1 MQRGRLHVIGVRH
14 HSPACAR
21 LVAATIRRLKP
32 RAVLIEGPAD
42 MNGRLDELRL
52 PHRLPV
58 AVFSFVRAGDATSTS
73 TSLGEGV
80 GSFSP
85 FCQTS
90 PEWQALHAGHEVGAD
105 VRFMDLPAWDKAFL
119 GVENRYSDGQRRHNE
134 AIKRLCARF
143 HIDGYDAL
151 WDHLFE
157 SAPQAGLTDDEAAA
171 ALEQRLDAY
180 FVALRNDEDG
190 GQRDGPREAFMRRFL
205 RAALREYPGDDDVVV
220 AVCGGYHATALLDP
234 FTDDD
239 VIGREPAGWPEAAR
253 PEGAESY
260 LVPWSFK
267 RLDAFTGYAAG
278 MPSPGYYDDVFSV
291 GVREAG
297 ERGLKAIVTELREKN
312 VAVSAADVI
321 ATRTMSEG
329 LARLRGHPAV
339 LRTDLLDGVAAALVK
354 ESLDVPLPWAERGP
368 LQHGSDALLSL
379 VVQVL
384 SGERQGRLA
393 PGTPQPPLVK
403 DVEDTLE
410 AMKLTPSSGPSRTEK
425 LRLMEPAALGKSRV
439 LHRLR
444 VLSIPGFKRASGPRP
459 GVVEDA
465 ALLEERWVIADH
477 PDRVPGIIEAAA
489 FGATLE
495 SAAAARLEALFLAPD
510 LDLEATT
517 NLLGEAVLVGLTSLT
532 GRALSAIRR
541 HAARETDLARLGGA
555 LHRLLGLF
563 RTDALFG
570 ARHRPELQEGIV
582 DVYERGLWLLEQVTG
597 VSSSSDGRIVDA
609 IRALRDCARE
619 PRTGV
624 NTEELTDVCLRRADA
639 EDAPPAVRGACLG
652 VLWSMGLLGRL
663 QHEATGRHPAVDD
676 DTGTDNNTDNNTRQV
691 AIDAVRRMAR
701 PTLLGDF
708 LAGLFALA
716 REEVVMG
723 EDVIGVVD
731 EAVAGLPE
739 QDFLIA
745 LPALRLA
752 FSFFPPREK
761 VSLAERI
768 AGRHGSSRTVARDL
782 LHLEVDATTT
792 VSGRAVDEAVQQV
805 LLKYGLWVATGTA
818 TETASSEVAS

>member
-21 LVAATIRRLKP
+21 LVAAEIRRLKP

-58 AVFSFVRAGDATSTS
+58 AVFSFVRAGDATAPDATS
-73 TSLGEGV
+73 TSLGGGV

-90 PEWQALHAGHEVGAD
+90 PEWQALHAGQEVGAD

-157 SAPQAGLTDDEAAA
+157 SEPPADLTEDEAAA
-171 ALEQRLDAY
+171 ALGERLDAY

-190 GQRDGPREAFMRRFL
+190 GQRDEPREAFMRRFL
-205 RAALREYPGDDDVVV
+205 RAALRAYPGDEDVVV

-234 FTDDD
+234 SAD
-239 VIGREPAGWPEAAR
+239 VDVTVREPAGWPEAAR

-260 LVPWSFK
+260 LVPLSFK

-297 ERGLKAIVTELREKN
+297 ERGLKAIVTWLREKN

-393 PGTPQPPLVK
+393 PGTPQPPLVQ
-403 DVEDTLE
+403 DVEDILE

-425 LRLMEPAALGKSRV
+425 LRLMEPATLGKSRV

-444 VLSIPGFKRASGPRP
+444 VLSIPGFQRASGPRP

-465 ALLEERWVIADH
+465 AVLEERWVIADH

-495 SAAAARLEALFLAPD
+495 GAAAARLEGLFGAPE

-517 NLLGEAVLVGLTSLT
+517 NLLGEAVLVGLASLT
-532 GRALSAIRR
+532 GRALLAIRR

-570 ARHRPELQEGIV
+570 ARHRPELREGIV
-582 DVYERGLWLLEQVTG
+582 DVYERGLWLLEQVAG

-624 NTEELTDVCLRRADA
+624 NAEELTDVCLRRADA
-639 EDAPPAVRGACLG
+639 EDAPPAVRGAGLG
-652 VLWSMGLLGRL
+652 VLWSLGLLGRM
-663 QHEATGRHPAVDD
+663 QHEGAGRHPMVDD
-676 DTGTDNNTDNNTRQV
+676 DNNDNDNDESDRGGDRQL

-723 EDVIGVVD
+723 DDVIGVVD
-731 EAVAGLPE
+731 EAIAGLPE

-768 AGRHGSSRTVARDL
+768 AGRHGSSPNTARDL
-782 LHLEVDATTT
+782 LRLDVDSTTT
-792 VSGRAVDEAVQQV
+792 ASGRAVDEAVQQV
-805 LLKYGLWVATGTA
+805 LVKYGLQMTMA
-818 TETASSEVAS
+818 TEVAP

>member
-1 MQRGRLHVIGVRH
+1 MQRGRLHVVGVRH

-21 LVAATIRRLKP
+21 LVAWTLRRLRPK
-32 RAVLIEGPAD
+32 AVLIEGPSD
-42 MNGRLDELRL
+42 MNERLDELRL

-58 AVFSFVRAGDATSTS
+58 AVFSFVRPSTDGADPAT
-73 TSLGEGV
+73 TSLGGGV
-80 GSFSP
+80 GSFAP

-90 PEWQALHAGHEVGAD
+90 PEWQALTVGHDVGAD
-105 VRFMDLPAWDKAFL
+105 VKFMDLPAWDKAFL

-134 AIKRLCARF
+134 AIKHLCARF

-157 SAPQAGLTDDEAAA
+157 GDPPPGTAEDDAMT
-171 ALEQRLDAY
+171 ALQERLDAY
-180 FVALRNDEDG
+180 FVALRNDEEG
-190 GQRDGPREAFMRRFL
+190 GERDGPREALMRRFI
-205 RAALREYPGDDDVVV
+205 RAALRAFPGDDDVVV
-220 AVCGGYHATALLDP
+220 AVCGGYHAAAILDA
-234 FTDDD
+234 FRDDE
-239 VIGREPAGWPEAAR
+239 VKAGARVPAGWPEVER
-253 PEGAESY
+253 PAGAESY

-278 MPSPGYYDDVFSV
+278 MPSPGYYDDVFAH
-291 GVREAG
+291 GAKEAS
-297 ERGLKAIVTELREKN
+297 ERGLRAIVTHLREKN

-321 ATRTMSEG
+321 AARTMSEG
-329 LARLRGHPAV
+329 LARLRGHPSL

-354 ESLDVPLPWAERGP
+354 EALDVPLPWAERGP
-368 LQHGSDALLSL
+368 LQHGSDALLAQ
-379 VVQVL
+379 VVRVL

-393 PGTPQPPLVK
+393 QGTPQPPLVG
-403 DVEDTLE
+403 DVEATLD
-410 AMKLTPSSGPSRTEK
+410 AHRLTPTEGPSRTEK
-425 LRLMEPAALGKSRV
+425 LRLMEPAALEKSRI

-444 VLSIPGFKRASGPRP
+444 VLSIPGFSRASGPRP

-477 PDRVPGIIEAAA
+477 PDRIAGIIEAAA

-495 SAAAARLEALFLAPD
+495 GAAAARLETLFSAPE

-517 NLLGEAVLVGLTSLT
+517 TLLGEAVLVGLFSLT

-570 ARHRPELQEGIV
+570 ARHRPELQQGLVE
-582 DVYERGLWLLEQVTG
+582 VYERGLWLLEQVTG
-597 VSSSSDGRIVDA
+597 VSSSADGRIVDA

-624 NTEELTDVCLRRADA
+624 VKDALIDVCLRRADA

-652 VLWSMGLLGRL
+652 ALWSLGQLAQL
-663 QHEATGRHPAVDD
+663 QPGHVTGSDD
-676 DTGTDNNTDNNTRQV
+676 DGADRSV
-691 AIDAVRRMAR
+691 AVEAVRKMAR

-723 EDVIGVVD
+723 DDVIAVVD
-731 EAVAGLPE
+731 EAIAGLPE

-761 VSLAERI
+761 VGLAERV
-768 AGRHGSSRTVARDL
+768 AGRHGSATTTARDL
-782 LHLEVDATTT
+782 LRLDVDATTT
-792 VSGRAVDEAVQQV
+792 ASGRAVDEAVQA
-805 LLKYGLWVATGTA
+805 LLERYGLVKPAA
-818 TETASSEVAS
+818 EVAP

>member
-1 MQRGRLHVIGVRH
+1 
-14 HSPACAR
+14 
-21 LVAATIRRLKP
+21 VAWTLRRLQPK
-32 RAVLIEGPAD
+32 AVLIEGPSD
-42 MNGRLDELRL
+42 MNERLDELRL

-58 AVFSFVRAGDATSTS
+58 AVFSFVRPPTDGTDAAAT
-73 TSLGEGV
+73 GPGGGV
-80 GSFSP
+80 GSFAP

-90 PEWQALHAGHEVGAD
+90 PEWQALTVGHDVGAD
-105 VRFMDLPAWDKAFL
+105 VRFMDLPAWDKAFK
-119 GVENRYSDGQRRHNE
+119 GVENRYSDGQRRHHE
-134 AIKRLCARF
+134 AIKSLCARF

-157 SAPQAGLTDDEAAA
+157 GDPPPGTAEDDAMV
-171 ALEQRLDAY
+171 ALQERLDAY

-190 GQRDGPREAFMRRFL
+190 GERDGPREALMRRFI
-205 RAALREYPGDDDVVV
+205 RAALGQFPGDEDVVV
-220 AVCGGYHATALLDP
+220 AICGGYHATAILDASRIDESEADLTP
-234 FTDDD
+234 RPPLQLR
-239 VIGREPAGWPEAAR
+239 GEGESEAGWPAVER
-253 PEGAESY
+253 PAGAESY

-278 MPSPGYYDDVFSV
+278 MPSPGYYDDVF
-291 GVREAG
+291 GHGAKEAG
-297 ERGLKAIVTELREKN
+297 ERGLRAIVTHLRERK

-321 ATRTMSEG
+321 AARTMSEG
-329 LARLRGHPAV
+329 LARLRGHPAP

-354 ESLDVPLPWAERGP
+354 EALDVPLPWAERGP
-368 LQHGSDALLSL
+368 LQHGSDALLAQ
-379 VVQVL
+379 VVRVL

-393 PGTPQPPLVK
+393 DGTPQPPLVK
-403 DVEDTLE
+403 DVEDTLDAHRLAPTE
-410 AMKLTPSSGPSRTEK
+410 GPSRTEK
-425 LRLMEPAALGKSRV
+425 LRLMEPAALEKSRI

-444 VLSIPGFKRASGPRP
+444 VLSIPGFSRASGPRP

-465 ALLEERWVIADH
+465 ALLEERWVIAEH
-477 PDRVPGIIEAAA
+477 PDRIAGIIEAAA

-495 SAAAARLEALFLAPD
+495 GAAAARLETLFDAPE

-517 NLLGEAVLVGLTSLT
+517 SLLGEAVLVGLGSLT
-532 GRALSAIRR
+532 GRALAAIRR

-570 ARHRPELQEGIV
+570 ARHRPELQQGLV

-597 VSSSSDGRIVDA
+597 VSSSADGRIVDA

-624 NTEELTDVCLRRADA
+624 VRDALIDVCLRRADA

-652 VLWSMGLLGRL
+652 ALWSLGQLAQL
-663 QHEATGRHPAVDD
+663 QPATIGDPDDEGAQRSVAVE
-676 DTGTDNNTDNNTRQV
+676 
-691 AIDAVRRMAR
+691 AVRKMAR

-723 EDVIGVVD
+723 DDVIAVVD
-731 EAVAGLPE
+731 EAIAGLPE

-745 LPALRLA
+745 LPSLRLA

-761 VSLAERI
+761 VSLAERV
-768 AGRHGSSRTVARDL
+768 AGRHGSTTTTARDL
-782 LHLEVDATTT
+782 LRLDVDATTT
-792 VSGRAVDEAVQQV
+792 ASGRAVDEAVQDV
-805 LLKYGLWVATGTA
+805 LERYGLVKAAAGGA
-818 TETASSEVAS
+818 A